1 VYGPYTRAN
10 LSHVNA
16 LERRLSRYR
25 TAQRTIAPSPCN
37 LRTRAIP
44 PRSAPTTNTRLF
56 ALSALLSTL
65 AAGGLPAARAR
76 AAQVL
81 PIAFQI
87 AAGEAQP
94 VVTPEFVAE
103 RVARANQIFAA
114 YDVQFVAAATAA
126 LAGEHAVIETA
137 ADRDVLG
144 ANVRRG
150 VINCFVVGSLRDVD
164 DPTQMRRGVH
174 WHSRAYPGTH
184 YVVLSSIAGPDVLA
198 HELGHFL
205 GNPKHSDTPGNLM
218 SYQRT
223 EALPFLDAAQALRVQ
238 RSVRAYLR
246 TGELHPF
253 AERHAGASRQRS
265 ASGSGLREPASMAG
279 SR

>member
-1 VYGPYTRAN
+1 VDDF
-10 LSHVNA
+10 
-16 LERRLSRYR
+16 ERPISRLPPGNSAR
-25 TAQRTIAPSPCN
+25 TALVSSASN

-44 PRSAPTTNTRLF
+44 PR
-56 ALSALLSTL
+56 
-65 AAGGLPAARAR
+65 AARAPSACFLALAAVASHVAIATAHAR
-76 AAQVL
+76 APHVL

-87 AAGEAQP
+87 ASDGTRP
-94 VVTPEFVAE
+94 VVEPGFIAE

-114 YDVQFVAAATAA
+114 YGVQFVAAATDA
-126 LAGEHAVIETA
+126 LAGEHTALETA

-174 WHSRAYPGTH
+174 WHSRAYAGTH

-205 GNPKHSDTPGNLM
+205 GNPKHSETPGNLM
-218 SYQRT
+218 SYMRT
-223 EALPFLDAAQALRVQ
+223 EALPFLDAAQSQRVQ
-238 RSVRAYLR
+238 RRVREYLR
-246 TGELHPF
+246 SGELR
-253 AERHAGASRQRS
+253 AVADTQRAAS
-265 ASGSGLREPASMAG
+265 P
-279 SR
+279 